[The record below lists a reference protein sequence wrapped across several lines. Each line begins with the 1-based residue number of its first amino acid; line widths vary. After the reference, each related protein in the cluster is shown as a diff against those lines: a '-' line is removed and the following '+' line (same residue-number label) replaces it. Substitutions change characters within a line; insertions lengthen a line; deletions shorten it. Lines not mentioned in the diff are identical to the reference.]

1 MIGTIRFRYIVN
13 NVDEAVEFYKSNFDF
28 RLKEKYGTAIAILE
42 CNGVHLIVSGP
53 MASASKPMPDG
64 TEPSPGKG
72 WSRMVITVQNI
83 ETVISRLKKN
93 GVLFKNDLMDNQG
106 RKQILCLDPS
116 GNIIELF
123 QQD

>member
-1 MIGTIRFRYIVN
+1 MIRFRYLVN
-13 NVDEAVEFYKSNFDF
+13 NVDEAVEFYRSNFDF
-28 RLKEKYGTAIAILE
+28 KLEEKFGSAIAILE
-42 CNGVHLIVSGP
+42 RDGVRLLVSGP
-53 MASASKPMPDG
+53 IASASKPMPDG

-72 WSRMVITVQNI
+72 WSRMVITVEDI
-83 ETVISRLKKN
+83 ETIVSQLKKKS
-93 GVLFKNDLMDNQG
+93 VQFKNDLMDNQG